1 MFLKNN
7 PKTHMLPTPVF
18 LDDLLELS
26 PNHVD
31 KFVHSACQNIGLL

>member
-7 PKTHMLPTPVF
+7 PKMSTLPTPLC
-18 LDDLLELS
+18 LDDLLEFS
-26 PNHVD
+26 PNQVD